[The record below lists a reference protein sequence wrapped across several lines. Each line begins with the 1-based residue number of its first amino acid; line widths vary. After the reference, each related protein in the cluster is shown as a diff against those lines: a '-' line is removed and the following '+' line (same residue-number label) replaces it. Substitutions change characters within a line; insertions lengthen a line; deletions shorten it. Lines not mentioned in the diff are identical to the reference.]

1 MKKQNIWLIIKNEI
15 FYWLLI
21 VVLTGFFLYI
31 TALDLPKKILLS
43 IGILDIILLE
53 TWFIKTFFMFSGRK
67 ISQYSEVIQRISLKD
82 RFFDYFIIPAIF
94 LGTFL
99 LFLYFNKNIIM
110 SYWVLTLSMLTLL
123 ILFINVKSSLGKF
136 YKLSSLT
143 KGIFNLVCIITFY
156 LSINIVLRLDVSTVS
171 QLISVGVL
179 SLFILLSDLQLH
191 DRLNFESIF
200 ISILSSLFIS
210 LSIAMFILDSIFVS
224 TAIGT
229 VAIYI
234 IIALWN
240 IRFSG
245 KYKFIDYL
253 PPLLYGL
260 ISLILIFNL

>member
-1 MKKQNIWLIIKNEI
+1 MKKQNIWELMKNEI

-21 VVLTGFFLYI
+21 SVLTGFFLYI
-31 TALDLPKKILLS
+31 TTLNLPNNILLAV
-43 IGILDIILLE
+43 GVLDIVLLE

-82 RFFDYFIIPAIF
+82 RFFDYFIMPAIF

-110 SYWVLTLSMLTLL
+110 SYWVLTLSMFVLL
-123 ILFINVKSSLGKF
+123 ILFINVKSSLKKF

-143 KGIFNLVCIITFY
+143 KGIFNLICIATFY
-156 LSINIVLRLDVSTVS
+156 LSINIILRLDVTIWIKL
-171 QLISVGVL
+171 LIIG
-179 SLFILLSDLQLH
+179 ILAFSMLMSELQLH

-200 ISILSSLFIS
+200 VSTLSSVFIT
-210 LSIAMFILDSIFVS
+210 LSIAMFIFDSIFVS

-234 IIALWN
+234 VVALWN
-240 IRFSG
+240 VRFSG
-245 KYKFIDYL
+245 KYKFVDYL
-253 PPLLYGL
+253 PPLLYGF

>member
-1 MKKQNIWLIIKNEI
+1 MKKNLWVLIKSEI

-21 VVLTGFFLYI
+21 VILTFFFLYI
-31 TALDLPKKILLS
+31 TTLDLPNNILVA

-82 RFFDYFIIPAIF
+82 RFFDYFVMPAIF

-99 LFLYFNKNIIM
+99 LFLYFNRNIVM
-110 SYWVLTLSMLTLL
+110 SYWMFGLSMSILL
-123 ILFINVKSSLGKF
+123 ILFVNVKSSLDKF
-136 YKLSSLT
+136 YKLSALT
-143 KGIFNLVCIITFY
+143 KGIFNLICIFTFY
-156 LSINIVLRLDVSTVS
+156 LSINIILRLDLYIWL
-171 QLISVGVL
+171 QLI
-179 SLFILLSDLQLH
+179 FIGILALLMLISELQLH
-191 DRLNFESIF
+191 DRIGFESIF
-200 ISILSSLFIS
+200 VSILSSIFIT
-210 LSIAMFILDSIFVS
+210 LSIAMFILDSIFIS

-234 IIALWN
+234 VIALWN

-245 KYKFIDYL
+245 KYKFVDYL
-253 PPLLYGL
+253 PPIIYGL